1 MSGVQ
6 EVFESLYPPSAQ
18 SKGNAWNEN
27 LYFYNNMM
35 SEIREAIEEHRYS
48 EYKRQKLEGF
58 QNQE

>member
-1 MSGVQ
+1 
-6 EVFESLYPPSAQ
+6 
-18 SKGNAWNEN
+18 
-27 LYFYNNMM
+27 MM

>member
-1 MSGVQ
+1 MPGVQ

-18 SKGNAWNEN
+18 SKGNAWNEI
-27 LYFYNNMM
+27 LCLANMM